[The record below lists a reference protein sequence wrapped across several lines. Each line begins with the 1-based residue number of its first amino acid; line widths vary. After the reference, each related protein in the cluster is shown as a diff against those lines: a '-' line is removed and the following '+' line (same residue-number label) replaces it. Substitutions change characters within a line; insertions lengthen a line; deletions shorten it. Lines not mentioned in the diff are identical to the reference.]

1 MNISDFPQPDSIFE
15 NYENDFKQMKVQDL
29 ITLHNV
35 FQDKNKDKIYIVSK
49 YFPFYQSLFSI
60 IGKKNN
66 YIFMLKYFS
75 GNKKFITEKSNWV
88 KVKLTIERI
97 IKNINYVYKGDPKYY
112 LIDNILSNDNF
123 RELYFDIL
131 NTELVQNF
139 FNNTTSKNHYMLNKM
154 NIKEKAEE
162 VRFFKNNIKT
172 LILPTSIKGFTNRFL
187 NIFLNKT
194 GYNINNTEDNEDT
207 QKVRYF
213 YKYYLVTSS
222 MGDNILVT
230 GNSSLSKRRNNN

>member
-1 MNISDFPQPDSIFE
+1 MF
-15 NYENDFKQMKVQDL
+15 L
-29 ITLHNV
+29 
-35 FQDKNKDKIYIVSK
+35 
-49 YFPFYQSLFSI
+49 
-60 IGKKNN
+60 
-66 YIFMLKYFS
+66 LKYFS
-75 GNKKFITEKSNWV
+75 GKKKFITEKSNWV

-112 LIDNILSNDNF
+112 LIDNILANDNF

-131 NTELVQNF
+131 NTEFVQNF
-139 FNNTTSKNHYMLNKM
+139 FNDTTSNNHYMLNQM
-154 NIKEKAEE
+154 NIKDKAEE
-162 VRFFKNNIKT
+162 VRFFKYNIKT

-194 GYNINNTEDNEDT
+194 GYDINNTEDNEDK

-222 MGDNILVT
+222 MGDNILIT
-230 GNSSLSKRRNNN
+230 RNCLLSKRRNNN

>member
-1 MNISDFPQPDSIFE
+1 MIF
-15 NYENDFKQMKVQDL
+15 KIK
-29 ITLHNV
+29 
-35 FQDKNKDKIYIVSK
+35 KDKIYIISK

-112 LIDNILSNDNF
+112 LIDNILANDNC

-131 NTELVQNF
+131 NT
-139 FNNTTSKNHYMLNKM
+139 
-154 NIKEKAEE
+154 
-162 VRFFKNNIKT
+162 
-172 LILPTSIKGFTNRFL
+172 
-187 NIFLNKT
+187 
-194 GYNINNTEDNEDT
+194 
-207 QKVRYF
+207 
-213 YKYYLVTSS
+213 
-222 MGDNILVT
+222 
-230 GNSSLSKRRNNN
+230 